1 MGVTDIRLVSPS
13 ALAPG
18 KDEMPFALLTDD
30 LDTGLKGANVV
41 MALRIQRERIADI
54 DGMPDI
60 EDYFAN
66 YGISAARLA
75 LAADDVIVMHP
86 GPMNRGIEIESSLAD
101 SARSVITQ
109 QVANGVAVRM
119 AVLEHVM
126 QPLAAR

>member
-1 MGVTDIRLVSPS
+1 
-13 ALAPG
+13 
-18 KDEMPFALLTDD
+18 
-30 LDTGLKGANVV
+30 

-54 DGMPDI
+54 DGMPDV